1 MSGFVTRTLTR
12 NMAIEILSQGLG
24 FPWILNT
31 RRNVPLLESN
41 GFMLASDL
49 FSKTSSPPFTRSLR
63 DGYAVRSVDLV
74 GASDASPVFLDICGE
89 VPMGHLPR
97 FSVRKNS
104 AAIVH
109 TGGSIPP
116 GADSVIMLEKV
127 SESGSMIEVKSTLQS
142 GDNIIIEGEE
152 FKEGHLIAMKG
163 DIIDFRNMGCLASC
177 GFSHLDLLE
186 PTAAIIST
194 GDEVV
199 PFCTQILPVGKI
211 RDCNSAA
218 IFANLA
224 RIGISSKY
232 LGITGDD
239 PEALEEAFKYA
250 LDSHDVVILSG
261 GSSVSVRDHSVSLL
275 KTLTGSPEMDI
286 PVKGLNI
293 SPGKPTLAAGDAK
306 RKKLAV
312 CLPGHPHSCS
322 VVAATF
328 LVPLLRAMCSGRPE
342 NLFREVFI
350 PAASD
355 IISRSGVE
363 EFIPCKIEEDGSVA
377 PLWGKSGYVLALG
390 SSDGLL
396 RLPEE
401 AETIR
406 KGNDVE
412 VWLW

>member
-1 MSGFVTRTLTR
+1 MSDFVTRTLSR
-12 NMAIEILSQGLG
+12 NLAIDILSQSLG
-24 FPWILNT
+24 FPWLLPF
-31 RRNVPLLESN
+31 RRNIPLMDSN

-49 FSKTSSPPFTRSLR
+49 FSKTPSPPFTRSLR
-63 DGYAVRSVDLV
+63 DGYAVRSDDLV
-74 GASDASPVFLDICGE
+74 GASEASPVFLDICGE
-89 VPMGHLPR
+89 VPMGYLPQ
-97 FSVRKNS
+97 FSVSKNS

-142 GDNIIIEGEE
+142 GDNIIVEGEE
-152 FKEGHLIAMKG
+152 FRKGHPIARKG
-163 DIIDFRNMGCLASC
+163 DIIDFRNIGSLASC
-177 GFSHLDLLE
+177 GFSHLDLIE
-186 PTAAIIST
+186 PKTAIIST

-199 PFCTQILPVGKI
+199 PFCTETLTAGKI
-211 RDCNSAA
+211 RDCNSAV
-218 IFANLA
+218 IYSNLA
-224 RIGISSKY
+224 RIGIRSNY

-239 PEALEEAFKYA
+239 PEALEKTFNYA

-275 KTLTGSPEMDI
+275 KTLTDPAEMDI
-286 PVKGLNI
+286 PVRGLNI

-322 VVAATF
+322 VVVATF
-328 LVPLLRAMCSGRPE
+328 LVPLLRAMCSGRPD
-342 NLFREVFI
+342 NLFRVVFI

-355 IISRSGVE
+355 IIGRSGVE
-363 EFIPCKIEEDGSVA
+363 EFIPCRISEGGSVT